1 MRILNFNRFNFDIY
15 QTNIHMRSFFFK
27 ALILSIIS
35 FSANAQK
42 TPARVLIIG
51 LDGFSA
57 EGFKTAKHPNLDKMV
72 ADGVLSLTTRAVM
85 PSITLPNWTSH
96 MTGSGPEEHGIT
108 SNDWTME
115 KHTLAPIATDKEGY
129 YPSIF
134 KVLKDEIPSSKI
146 AYYYNWKELINP
158 INKKYLDE
166 VSFEENDRYQENYS
180 KAYDF
185 LVKNKQSPTL
195 VFLYSVHTD
204 HAGHSFKWMSP
215 EYIKAIED
223 ADVEIG
229 MLLNKL
235 KTAGIYKDTHFLL
248 ITDHGGI
255 NQGHGG
261 VSMSEMQVPWAIT
274 GPQIRKRGLIT
285 EFNSNKNTALV
296 LAKIFGISKL
306 PAAWTGVVP
315 NAIFK

>member
-1 MRILNFNRFNFDIY
+1 
-15 QTNIHMRSFFFK
+15 MRSFFFK
-27 ALILSIIS
+27 ALILSVIS

-51 LDGFSA
+51 LDGFST
-57 EGFKTAKHPNLDKMV
+57 EGFKTAKHPNLDKMI
-72 ADGVLSLTTRAVM
+72 ADGVLSLTTRPVM

-96 MTGSGPEEHGIT
+96 LTGSGPEEHGIT

-134 KVLKDEIPSSKI
+134 KVLKDGVPSSKI

-180 KAYDF
+180 RAYDF
-185 LVKNKQSPTL
+185 LVKNKQNPTL
-195 VFLYSVHTD
+195 VFLYSVHID

-223 ADVEIG
+223 VDVEIG
-229 MLLNKL
+229 TLLNKL

-296 LAKIFGISKL
+296 LAKIFGGSKL